1 MGSGCSWVPL
11 SAASSDCAMQVTQT
25 LNWLVRTSS
34 ELETNIVAVERVHE
48 YMKVKNEV
56 RNPGSGQAPA
66 AQLGAGWRR
75 RVNPPNAPVPFPRLH
90 G

>member
-1 MGSGCSWVPL
+1 MPL
-11 SAASSDCAMQVTQT
+11 SSASSDSAMQVTQT

-56 RNPGSGQAPA
+56 RNPGSGQTPA
-66 AQLGAGWRR
+66 AQLGASQHGRM
-75 RVNPPNAPVPFPRLH
+75 NPPNAAVPSPRLH